1 MDRRT
6 FIKQSCGACMAVGGM
21 SLMSTLL
28 SSCSSI
34 NVYKTTIQTNTI
46 EIPVSEL
53 LPEENSKIIR
63 TDAKHRDILLV
74 RKPDNTFHALLM
86 QCTHFDNALVANK
99 KGLICNMHGSG
110 FTFDGAVK
118 NGPASRALKKFP
130 VTIQNEKFIIQ
141 LS

>member
-1 MDRRT
+1 MNRRN
-6 FIKQSCGACMAVGGM
+6 FIKQTCGACLAVSGM
-21 SLMSTLL
+21 SVVSTLF
-28 SSCSSI
+28 SSCSTI
-34 NVYKTTIQTNTI
+34 NVYKTAIQTNTI

-53 LPEENSKIIR
+53 LPEENAKIIR

-110 FTFDGAVK
+110 FSFDGDVK
-118 NGPASRALKKFP
+118 NGPASRSLKKYP